1 MDELHQYFGLLDLI
15 GKAANMLDN
24 LRMKP
29 SDKIST
35 YNVDF
40 MRYAFQLDW
49 KNSVL
54 CHCYY
59 WGLPNWI

>member
-1 MDELHQYFGLLDLI
+1 MDELHRYFGLLDPI

-24 LRMKP
+24 LRMKS

-35 YNVDF
+35 YNMDF
-40 MRYAFQLDW
+40 MYYAFQLGW
-49 KNSVL
+49 ENSVL

-59 WGLPNWI
+59 

>member
-1 MDELHQYFGLLDLI
+1 MSYVNILVSSDSISEV
-15 GKAANMLDN
+15 ANMLDN
-24 LRMKP
+24 LRMKY

-40 MRYAFQLDW
+40 IYYTFQLGW
-49 KNSVL
+49 ENSVL

-59 WGLPNWI
+59 QELPNWI